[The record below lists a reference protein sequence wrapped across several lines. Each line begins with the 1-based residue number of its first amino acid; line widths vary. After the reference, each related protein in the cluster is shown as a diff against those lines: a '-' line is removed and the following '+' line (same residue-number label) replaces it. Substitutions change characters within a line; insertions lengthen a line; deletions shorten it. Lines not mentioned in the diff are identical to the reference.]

1 MGRSSRSEQTPP
13 LDPWPLSL
21 VAQRDSVNP
30 RDGQLVARRG
40 CVACDAW
47 LVFEG
52 FTERARQVV
61 VYAQEEV
68 RGFGHDHIGTE
79 HILLGLLRQE
89 EGLAARVLE
98 YFGLTVERVR
108 EQVVRIVGPGEAA
121 LPPSGQIPF
130 TPRAKRVLEMAP
142 REALSLGQTVINT
155 EHILLGLVRENDGV
169 ASRILLDLDVEPERI
184 RNEAIR
190 MSGGHRGQPG

>member
-1 MGRSSRSEQTPP
+1 M
-13 LDPWPLSL
+13 
-21 VAQRDSVNP
+21 
-30 RDGQLVARRG
+30 VARRG
-40 CVACDAW
+40 CVACDPW
-47 LVFEG
+47 LVLEG
-52 FTERARQVV
+52 FTGRARQVV

-68 RGFGHDHIGTE
+68 RGFGHDRVGTE

-98 YFGLTVERVR
+98 YLGLTVERVR

-121 LPPSGQIPF
+121 LPSGEIPF
-130 TPRAKRVLEMAP
+130 TPRASRVLEMSL
-142 REALSLGQTVINT
+142 REAQGLGQNVINT

-169 ASRILLDLDVEPERI
+169 ASRILLELDVEPERI
-184 RNEAIR
+184 RNEVIR

>member
-1 MGRSSRSEQTPP
+1 M
-13 LDPWPLSL
+13 
-21 VAQRDSVNP
+21 
-30 RDGQLVARRG
+30 VARRG

-52 FTERARQVV
+52 FTGRARQVV
-61 VYAQEEV
+61 LYAQEEV

-108 EQVVRIVGPGEAA
+108 EQVVQIVGPGEAA
-121 LPPSGQIPF
+121 LPSGQIPF
-130 TPRAKRVLEMAP
+130 TPRAKRVLETAP
-142 REALSLGQTVINT
+142 REALSLGQNITNT

-169 ASRILLDLDVEPERI
+169 ASRILLDLDVDPERI
-184 RNEAIR
+184 RTEVIR
-190 MSGGHRGQPG
+190 MSGGHRSRPG

>member
-1 MGRSSRSEQTPP
+1 MNLQ
-13 LDPWPLSL
+13 
-21 VAQRDSVNP
+21 
-30 RDGQLVARRG
+30 DGQLVARRG

-52 FTERARQVV
+52 FTGRARQVV

-108 EQVVRIVGPGEAA
+108 QQVVQIVGPSEPA
-121 LPPSGQIPF
+121 LPSGEIPF
-130 TPRAKRVLEMAP
+130 TPRAKRVLDETAP
-142 REALSLGQTVINT
+142 REALSLGQNITNT

-169 ASRILLDLDVEPERI
+169 ASRILLDLDVDPERI
-184 RNEAIR
+184 RTEVIR
-190 MSGGHRGQPG
+190 MSGGHRSQPG

>member
-1 MGRSSRSEQTPP
+1 M
-13 LDPWPLSL
+13 
-21 VAQRDSVNP
+21 
-30 RDGQLVARRG
+30 VARRG
-40 CVACDAW
+40 CVACDPW

-61 VYAQEEV
+61 VYAREEV
-68 RGFGHDHIGTE
+68 RGLGHDHIGTE
-79 HILLGLLRQE
+79 HILLGLLRQQ

-98 YFGLTVERVR
+98 YLGVTVERVR

-121 LPPSGQIPF
+121 LPSGQIPF
-130 TPRAKRVLEMAP
+130 TPRAKRVLEMAL
-142 REALSLGQTVINT
+142 REGLSLGQNVINT

-184 RNEAIR
+184 RNEVIR